1 MAQQYSG
8 ATKHAI
14 NFSFTS
20 TALGI
25 TITGITGW
33 LLQSASHKKNADVY
47 EVRGVD
53 GDIVQRTFHN
63 FNDEATLEAIITS
76 AVDQATAITN
86 TTAALITP
94 GTIMVISACAS
105 FPSLVAT
112 TWQVESGIEVSG
124 SIQDAKKVVCAIKKH
139 AGITQTNA

>member
-8 ATKHAI
+8 ATKHAV

-25 TITGITGW
+25 TGYSTGF
-33 LLQSASHKKNADVY
+33 LLQSASQKKNADVY

-53 GDIVQRTFHN
+53 GNVVQRTFYN

-76 AVDQATAITN
+76 TADQATAITN
-86 TTAALITP
+86 TTAALKTP
-94 GTIMVISACAS
+94 GTIVDITECNSM
-105 FPSLVAT
+105 PSLVAT
-112 TWQVESGIEVSG
+112 TWQTESGVEISG
-124 SIQDAKKVVCAIKKH
+124 SITDAKKCVVTLKKH